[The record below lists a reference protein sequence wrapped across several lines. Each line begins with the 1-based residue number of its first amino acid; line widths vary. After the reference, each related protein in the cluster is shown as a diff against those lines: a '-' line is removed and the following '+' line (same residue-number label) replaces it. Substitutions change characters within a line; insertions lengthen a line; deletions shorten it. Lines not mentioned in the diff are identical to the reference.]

1 MDKEEL
7 SWELRKYARRGGVE
21 AATSLL
27 DDGAE
32 LEACDWLGWKPLHF
46 TANHN
51 QLELAKLFTERG
63 AVVDALTEGHDTPL
77 NLAAYQDHPELCL
90 FFISKGVDPGCKNRN
105 GKSALTH
112 YGEALEDPALNVTAR
127 PLLTADQKKERVAA
141 LLAARENHL
150 IEMERLRK
158 EECWQRRK
166 DALQFLVGCKFRP
179 TAAEREELRILQIKI
194 DKRVP
199 LPAVSRKTP
208 SENRQYL
215 QQEVFGHEGLS
226 RKIVGFM

>member
-7 SWELRKYARRGGVE
+7 SWELRKYARRGGVKE
-21 AATSLL
+21 ATSLL
-27 DDGAE
+27 DEGAE
-32 LEACDWLGWKPLHF
+32 LEASDWLGWKPLHF

-51 QLELAKLFTERG
+51 QLDLAKLFTARG
-63 AVVDALTEGHDTPL
+63 AVIDALTEGQDTPL
-77 NLAAYQDHPELCL
+77 NLAAYQDHQDVCK
-90 FFISKGVDPGCKNRN
+90 FFIAKGVDPGHKNRD

-112 YGEALEDPALNVTAR
+112 YGAALEDPALNVTAR
-127 PLLTADQKKERVAA
+127 PLLTADEKKERVAA
-141 LLAARENHL
+141 LVAARETYL
-150 IEMERLRK
+150 VEMERLRK

-179 TAAEREELRILQIKI
+179 TAAEREELRLLQIKV
-194 DKRVP
+194 DKRAP